1 MFEKLVESNGS
12 GADQKNR
19 RRYFLTSSVIVGIVF
34 LSAVVISI
42 YAADFG
48 LGKDGLEL
56 TEMIA
61 PVDMA
66 AAKAEPPKQRV
77 QTSISRDQSTTPT
90 RTVNMARVDEAAFV
104 PTTTSAVRNTEV
116 ARPIGAFRYDAINS
130 DPSGVSGDS
139 GRGNNGTP
147 GTGGPAT
154 GLTGSLPV
162 AENDIPEP
170 PPIVKAPPVEKKPV
184 IQSLGVINGK
194 ATNLPTPPYPAAA
207 KAVGAAGKVS
217 VQVLIDE
224 TGKVVSANAVSGHPL
239 LTDAAVRAAR
249 GATFSPTYLSKVPV
263 KVTGVIVYNFNR

>member
-12 GADQKNR
+12 GADQKSR
-19 RRYFLTSSVIVGIVF
+19 RTCFLTSSVIVGILF

-61 PVDMA
+61 PADMA
-66 AAKAEPPKQRV
+66 AAKVEPPKPRV
-77 QTSISRDQSTTPT
+77 QTSIARDQGITPT
-90 RTVNMARVDEAAFV
+90 RTVNMARVDEATFV

-116 ARPIGAFRYDAINS
+116 ARPIGSFQYGKIDT
-130 DPSGVSGDS
+130 DPTGLSSS
-139 GRGNNGTP
+139 GRDETGPNGTGP
-147 GTGGPAT
+147 GT
-154 GLTGSLPV
+154 GLTGTLPV
-162 AENDIPEP
+162 AENNMPEP
-170 PPIVKAPPVEKKPV
+170 PPFVKVPVVVKKPV

-224 TGKVVSANAVSGHPL
+224 TGKVASAHAVSGHPL

-263 KVTGVIVYNFNR
+263 KVTGVIVYNFTR